1 MTTPNN
7 PNNSDGQ
14 YGEYA
19 EGKNSGF
26 ESGNEGYGSGGYDF
40 SVNQDQSVENHTA
53 HDAYYAGGYSA
64 PQYGGF
70 ETQQESKNP
79 VASWALGVGI
89 LSLLGSIVVFGSLLG
104 IIGTILAIVA
114 LVVGRKRH
122 PENRRTVMSVVGL
135 VTSILS
141 MIVGVI
147 IMVAVYNIFDE
158 VGIVDCI
165 DQHGDDEDA
174 IEQCINTNVENYDS

>member
-1 MTTPNN
+1 MV
-7 PNNSDGQ
+7 D
-14 YGEYA
+14 
-19 EGKNSGF
+19 
-26 ESGNEGYGSGGYDF
+26 
-40 SVNQDQSVENHTA
+40 
-53 HDAYYAGGYSA
+53 DAYYAGGYSA

-79 VASWALGVGI
+79 VAPWALGVGI

-104 IIGTILAIVA
+104 IIGVILAIVA
-114 LVVGRKRH
+114 LVVGRKHR

-135 VTSILS
+135 VTS
-141 MIVGVI
+141 MIVGVV
-147 IMVAVYNIFDE
+147 IMVAAYNIFDE
-158 VGIVDCI
+158 IGVIDCI